1 MFKNQKIIINKKTFI
16 ENMVLDNHITKKDSI
31 KAYKMVFTT
40 FNNIL
45 MKFDI
50 GDKLVLPKVITVEA
64 KKPRQ
69 VADNVT
75 KKEIRFFSKLYL
87 NKNYEKEINLNAKS
101 RKIKN

>member
-1 MFKNQKIIINKKTFI
+1 MFDKRKIIINKKAFI

-50 GDKLVLPKVITVEA
+50 GDKLVLPKVIIVEA

-69 VADNVT
+69 VADNET
-75 KKEIRFFSKLYL
+75 KKEIRFFSRVYL
-87 NKNYEKEINLNAKS
+87 NKNLKKEVSNYGKN
-101 RKIKN
+101 KI

>member
-1 MFKNQKIIINKKTFI
+1 MFDKRKIIVNKKAFI
-16 ENMVLDNHITKKDSI
+16 ENMSLDNHITKKDSI

-45 MKFDI
+45 MKFEI

-69 VADNVT
+69 VADNET
-75 KKEIRFFSKLYL
+75 KKDKRFFSRVYL
-87 NKNYEKEINLNAKS
+87 NKNYEKERVNYGKF
-101 RKIKN
+101 KI

>member
-1 MFKNQKIIINKKTFI
+1 MFDKRKIIINKKVFI
-16 ENMVLDNHITKKDSI
+16 ENMILDNHITKKDSI

-45 MKFDI
+45 MKFEI
-50 GDKLVLPKVITVEA
+50 GDKLVLPKVMTVEA

-69 VADNVT
+69 VADNKT

>member
-1 MFKNQKIIINKKTFI
+1 MFNKQNIIINKKAFI
-16 ENMVLDNHITKKDSI
+16 ENMVLDNHITKKDSL
-31 KAYKMVFTT
+31 KAYRMVFTT

-69 VADNVT
+69 VADNET
-75 KKEIRFFSKLYL
+75 KKDIRFFSRVYL
-87 NKNYEKEINLNAKS
+87 NKNYKKERVNYG
-101 RKIKN
+101 KIKI